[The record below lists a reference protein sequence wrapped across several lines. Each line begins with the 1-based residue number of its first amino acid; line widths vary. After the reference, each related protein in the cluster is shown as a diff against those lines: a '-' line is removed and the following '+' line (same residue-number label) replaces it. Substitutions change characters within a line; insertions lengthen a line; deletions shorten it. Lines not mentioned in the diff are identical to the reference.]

1 MLITCWGRSANRAKS
16 SGAKCYELEEGHP
29 LLMDGVRK
37 GIRAGATFSCALWR
51 RERPMQSSEAGR
63 LGLRGDLGCRGKDMS
78 RERAMGGQ
86 EC

>member
-16 SGAKCYELEEGHP
+16 SGAKCSELEEGHP

-51 RERPMQSSEAGR
+51 REGWGSVETLAAEAR
-63 LGLRGDLGCRGKDMS
+63 M
-78 RERAMGGQ
+78 
-86 EC
+86 